1 MPRSASASSSRTER
15 DPSVMNFSL
24 RLQAIAVGVCVLG
37 FAAATSAQSPAKPP
51 AKPDGLIHTE
61 VSLLGRTASVLFAP
75 DLRANDPA
83 HRALFANGSQASGR
97 VRIGELQTNSA
108 LKFGDVS
115 VGKPGLVAFKYD
127 LVLEASGEAWQL
139 NVSPAG
145 APSDAAASVNVSKIA
160 LSRERASVA
169 APTLLAALVPV
180 TRDTAQLILT
190 WADVKATAS
199 VQFQELQ
206 LPARGAGGGGRQV
219 APVNRTH
226 NEENAGAR
234 LTMLSQLNETALV
247 DPSGARASVT
257 FARTFPK
264 GTSSQ
269 SAAGTTRRE
278 GLVVEG
284 PDFKG
289 LLSTRDGAVVE
300 LTQAPALRL
309 TIEKAVR
316 TGNVTLRAGNQTPG
330 FPGAYSIWLKRAGDA
345 WRLVFNQEP
354 DVWGSQRDPKS
365 DVGEVDLA
373 YAKGGEPSRPLG
385 VALVPTSADRWRLV
399 LVWGP
404 HEWAADFAAAQ

>member
-1 MPRSASASSSRTER
+1 LANSSRINR
-15 DPSVMNFSL
+15 DPGVMNFSL
-24 RLQAIAVGVCVLG
+24 RRRATAVGVCAVG
-37 FAAATSAQSPAKPP
+37 FAVAVSAQGPAKPA

-61 VSLLGRTASVLFAP
+61 LSLLGRTASLLFAP

-83 HRALFANGSQASGR
+83 NRSLFASGSQASGR

-115 VGKPGLVAFKYD
+115 VGKPGLTSFRYD
-127 LVLEASGEAWQL
+127 LFLEATGDAWQL
-139 NVSPAG
+139 AAAPAG
-145 APSDAAASVNVSKIA
+145 AAADAGTSDTTGKIA
-160 LSRERASVA
+160 LSRERTAVA
-169 APTLLAALVPV
+169 APTLLAALMPV
-180 TRDTAQLILT
+180 SRDTAQLVLT
-190 WADVKATAS
+190 WGEVKASAS

-206 LPARGAGGGGRQV
+206 LPARGGGGGGRQV

-234 LTMLSQLNETALV
+234 LTMLSQLNEAALV
-247 DPSGARASVT
+247 DASGARASVT

-278 GLVVEG
+278 GLVAEG
-284 PDFKG
+284 PDFNR
-289 LLSTRDGAVVE
+289 LMSTRDGAVVE

-309 TIEKAVR
+309 SIDKAVR
-316 TGNVTLRAGNQTPG
+316 AGNVVLRPGNQTPG
-330 FPGAYSIWLKRAGDA
+330 FAGAYSIWLKRAGA
-345 WRLVFNQEP
+345 GWRLVFNQEP

-365 DVGEVDLA
+365 DLGEVDLA
-373 YAKGGEPSRPLG
+373 YTKAGEPSRPLG
-385 VALVPTSADRWRLV
+385 VALVPSSADRWRLV

>member
-1 MPRSASASSSRTER
+1 
-15 DPSVMNFSL
+15 MNFSL
-24 RLQAIAVGVCVLG
+24 RLRTIAVGVCAGG
-37 FAAATSAQSPAKPP
+37 FAVAVSAQGPAKPA

-61 VSLLGRTASVLFAP
+61 LSLLGRTVSVLFAP

-83 HRALFANGSQASGR
+83 NRALFAAGGQTAGPVR
-97 VRIGELQTNSA
+97 VGELQTNSA

-115 VGKPGLVAFKYD
+115 VGKPGLASSRYD
-127 LVLEASGEAWQL
+127 LVLEAAGDAWQL
-139 NVSPAG
+139 AVTPAG
-145 APSDAAASVNVSKIA
+145 AAADSTPGSSSRIA
-160 LSRERASVA
+160 LSRERIAPA

-180 TRDTAQLILT
+180 SRDTAQLVLT
-190 WADVKATAS
+190 WGEVKASAS

-206 LPARGAGGGGRQV
+206 LPARGGGGGGRQV

-234 LTMLSQLNETALV
+234 LTMLSQLNEAALV

-284 PDFKG
+284 PDFNR
-289 LLSTRDGAVVE
+289 LMSTRDGAVVE

-309 TIEKAVR
+309 SIDKAVR
-316 TGNVTLRAGNQTPG
+316 SGNVVLRPGNQTPG
-330 FPGAYSIWLKRAGDA
+330 FSGAYSIWLKRAGA
-345 WRLVFNQEP
+345 GWRLVINQEP
-354 DVWGSQRDPKS
+354 DVWGSQREPKS
-365 DVGEVDLA
+365 DLGEVDLA

-385 VALVPTSADRWRLV
+385 VALVPVSADRWRLV

-404 HEWAADFAAAQ
+404 HEWTADFAAAQ

>member
-1 MPRSASASSSRTER
+1 
-15 DPSVMNFSL
+15 V
-24 RLQAIAVGVCVLG
+24 
-37 FAAATSAQSPAKPP
+37 
-51 AKPDGLIHTE
+51 
-61 VSLLGRTASVLFAP
+61 SVLFAP

-83 HRALFANGSQASGR
+83 NRSLFGSGSQASGR

-115 VGKPGLVAFKYD
+115 VGKPGLTSFRYD
-127 LVLEASGEAWQL
+127 LVLEAAGDTWQL
-139 NVSPAG
+139 SVAPVGAG
-145 APSDAAASVNVSKIA
+145 GDAGGSANASTLA
-160 LSRERASVA
+160 LSRERAASA
-169 APTLLAALVPV
+169 APNLLAALVPV
-180 TRDTAQLILT
+180 ARDTAQLVLT
-190 WADVKATAS
+190 WGDVKATTGF
-199 VQFQELQ
+199 QFQELQ
-206 LPARGAGGGGRQV
+206 LPPRGGGGRQV

-247 DPSGARASVT
+247 DASGARASVS

-264 GTSSQ
+264 GTASQ

-284 PDFKG
+284 PDFNR
-289 LLSTRDGAVVE
+289 LMSTRDGVVVE

-309 TIEKAVR
+309 SIDKAVR
-316 TGNVTLRAGNQTPG
+316 TGKVVLKPGNQTPG
-330 FPGAYSIWLKRAGDA
+330 YAGAYSIWLKRAGSG

-385 VALVPTSADRWRLV
+385 IALVPTSADRWRLV
-399 LVWGP
+399 LAWGP
-404 HEWAADFAAAQ
+404 HEWAADFAPAQ

>member
-1 MPRSASASSSRTER
+1 MK
-15 DPSVMNFSL
+15 FSL
-24 RLQAIAVGVCVLG
+24 RLQASTVGVCAIGL
-37 FAAATSAQSPAKPP
+37 AAALSAQAPAKPP
-51 AKPDGLIHTE
+51 VKPDGLIHTE
-61 VSLLGRTASVLFAP
+61 LSLLGRTASVLFAP

-83 HRALFANGSQASGR
+83 NRSLFAGGSQASGR

-115 VGKPGLVAFKYD
+115 VGKPGLTSFKYD
-127 LVLEASGEAWQL
+127 LFLEATGDAWQL
-139 NVSPAG
+139 AAAPAG
-145 APSDAAASVNVSKIA
+145 AAADSDTSGTTGKIA
-160 LSRERASVA
+160 LSRERAAVA

-180 TRDTAQLILT
+180 TRDTAQLTLT
-190 WADVKATAS
+190 WGDVKATAGL
-199 VQFQELQ
+199 QFQELQ
-206 LPARGAGGGGRQV
+206 LPARGGGGRQV

-234 LTMLSQLNETALV
+234 LTMLSQLNEAALV
-247 DPSGARASVT
+247 DASGARASVT

-269 SAAGTTRRE
+269 SAAGTTRGE
-278 GLVVEG
+278 GLAAEG
-284 PDFKG
+284 RDFNG
-289 LLSTRDGAVVE
+289 LMSTRDGGVVE

-309 TIEKAVR
+309 SIDKAVQS
-316 TGNVTLRAGNQTPG
+316 GKVTLRPGNQTPG
-330 FPGAYSIWLKRAGDA
+330 FAGAYSIWLKRAGA
-345 WRLVFNQEP
+345 GWRLVINQEP

-404 HEWAADFAAAQ
+404 HEWAADFAAAK